1 MIPLV
6 DGMAGDCSD
15 DKFAVY
21 FEEVQLMAH
30 KKKTVEN
37 LEKE

>member
-1 MIPLV
+1 
-6 DGMAGDCSD
+6 MAGDCCSD
-15 DKFAVY
+15 EKFAVY

-37 LEKE
+37 LEE